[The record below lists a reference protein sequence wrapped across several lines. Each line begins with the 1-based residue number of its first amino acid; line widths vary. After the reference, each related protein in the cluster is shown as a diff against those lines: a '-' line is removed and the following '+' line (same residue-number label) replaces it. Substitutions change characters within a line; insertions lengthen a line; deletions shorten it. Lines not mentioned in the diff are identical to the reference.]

1 MKINYNELTQIIN
14 ALNCYYLSLM
24 EEADKET
31 DEFIKE
37 FRKDAAESYRKLAED
52 LKTR

>member
-1 MKINYNELTQIIN
+1 MKINYNELTQIIT
-14 ALNCYYLSLM
+14 ALNYYYLSSM

-31 DEFIKE
+31 DEFIKN
-37 FRKDAAESYRKLAED
+37 FRKETAESYRKLAED